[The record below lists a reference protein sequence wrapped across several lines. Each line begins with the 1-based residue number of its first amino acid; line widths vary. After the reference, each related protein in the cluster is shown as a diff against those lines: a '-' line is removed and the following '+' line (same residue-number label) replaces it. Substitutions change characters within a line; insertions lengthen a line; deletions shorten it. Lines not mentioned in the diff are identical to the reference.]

1 MISNLRIYFIFSLF
15 ITTQTY
21 SQTEE
26 KVLFSKAIDRNIQAF
41 NRKSENAFF
50 NNDIER
56 VNFLFDSLVNH
67 VIKGTH
73 LDNFIIHRRSGR
85 QTRIH
90 TYEKPLF
97 LITYSAWYPL
107 GEGEIQAFNQIAKE
121 HHKEIDFIAL
131 FWEPKQIT
139 RRISRSFSR
148 KVNVIYV
155 DEQDNLSDNIVRSMK
170 HSLGVPT
177 AIFTDS
183 EKIILDVGRLPAHN
197 FNKSTEVSYASKY
210 VYFLQ
215 GVTTILTAQTK
226 GDQNIIYN
234 IPFQEYR

>member
-1 MISNLRIYFIFSLF
+1 MLPFQR
-15 ITTQTY
+15 TY
-21 SQTEE
+21 LSCT
-26 KVLFSKAIDRNIQAF
+26 LGNAGHT
-41 NRKSENAFF
+41 AFF

-85 QTRIH
+85 KTRIH
-90 TYEKPLF
+90 TYEKPIF

-131 FWEPKQIT
+131 FWEPKQIV
-139 RRISRSFSR
+139 RRESRGFSNA
-148 KVNVIYV
+148 VDILYV
-155 DEQDNLSDNIVRSMK
+155 DEKDNRSDNIVRSMK

-177 AIFTDS
+177 AIYTDS
-183 EKIILDVGRLPAHN
+183 DKVILDVGRLPAHN
-197 FNKSTEVSYASKY
+197 FNKSDEVSYASKY
-210 VYFLQ
+210 AYFEQ
-215 GVTTILTAQTK
+215 GVAMILNARTK
-226 GDQNIIYN
+226 GD
-234 IPFQEYR
+234 